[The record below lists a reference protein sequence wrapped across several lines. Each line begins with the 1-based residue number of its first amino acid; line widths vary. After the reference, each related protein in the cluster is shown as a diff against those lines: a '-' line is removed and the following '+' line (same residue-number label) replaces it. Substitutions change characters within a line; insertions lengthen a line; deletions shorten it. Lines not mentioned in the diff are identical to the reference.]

1 MRPQTPTIVGLTL
14 MTALINLA
22 PGALAK
28 RNAPAKSRPAVASA
42 RMIFQSLYSKSDAAL
57 EQKDLDTTLAYHDP
71 DFVAVVKGGTEIDM
85 GEIRYRLSTWL
96 DLARTVRSTTS
107 VVSANVQGVS
117 GTVMVKSDVTMVMLN
132 PDTRAKS
139 TFVNRV
145 VSKDSWAHQS
155 DGWMLLR
162 SQIISES
169 TTNNGKKVADP
180 DNPLAPAPKTDDD
193 GDDTV
198 PSAAPDMPTTS
209 PDNG

>member
-1 MRPQTPTIVGLTL
+1 MRPHAPTLVGLIVMSAIICT
-14 MTALINLA
+14 T

-28 RNAPAKSRPAVASA
+28 RSAPAKSRPIVASA
-42 RMIFQSLYSKSDAAL
+42 RMVFQSLYSKADSAL
-57 EQKDLDTTLAYHDP
+57 EQKDLDTTLAFHDP
-71 DFVAVVKGGTEIDM
+71 DFVATVKGGTEIDM

-117 GTVMVKSDVTMVMLN
+117 GTVMVKSDLTIIMLN

-139 TFVNRV
+139 VFVNRV
-145 VSKDSWAHQS
+145 VSKDSWSHQA

-169 TTNNGKKVADP
+169 TTNDGHKVYDVDSP
-180 DNPLAPAPKTDDD
+180 FTPAPKADDNSD
-193 GDDTV
+193 GLAPEPSMDT
-198 PSAAPDMPTTS
+198 PSTG
-209 PDNG
+209 NGGD

>member
-1 MRPQTPTIVGLTL
+1 

-22 PGALAK
+22 PGAIAK
-28 RNAPAKSRPAVASA
+28 RNAPAKSRPAVATA
-42 RMIFQSLYSKSDAAL
+42 RMVFQSLYSKSDAAL

-71 DFVAVVKGGTEIDM
+71 DFVAVVKGGNEIDM

-96 DLARTVRSTTS
+96 DLARTVHSTTS

-117 GTVMVKSDVTMVMLN
+117 GTVMVRSDISMVMLN
-132 PDTRAKS
+132 PDTRAKT

-145 VSKDSWAHQS
+145 VSKDSWAHQT

-169 TTNNGKKVADP
+169 TTNNGQKVADP
-180 DNPLAPAPKTDDD
+180 DNPLAPAPKTDDNS
-193 GDDTV
+193 DDTAPSV
-198 PSAAPDMPTTS
+198 PMDTPAPSNDGS
-209 PDNG
+209 SG

>member
-1 MRPQTPTIVGLTL
+1 VGLTL